1 MGAEVVR
8 MRVPKRVIRDEQV
21 QARFAVMDGDTSRQA
36 WLSAMVNLKR
46 RYHAAHKQA
55 VEYGFIKT

>member
-1 MGAEVVR
+1 
-8 MRVPKRVIRDEQV
+8 MRVPKRVIREEQV
-21 QARFAVMDGDTSRQA
+21 QARIAVMYGQSPRQA

-46 RYHAAHKQA
+46 RYHAAHRQG

>member
-1 MGAEVVR
+1 MS
-8 MRVPKRVIRDEQV
+8 MFPISNRVPKCVIQEEQV
-21 QARFAVMDGDTSRQA
+21 QARIAVMYGQSPRQA

-55 VEYGFIKT
+55 VDFGFTKT

>member
-1 MGAEVVR
+1 
-8 MRVPKRVIRDEQV
+8 MRVPKRIVQEEQV
-21 QARFAVMDGDTSRQA
+21 QARLAILYGQSTPGQA

-46 RYHAAHKQA
+46 RYHSAHKQA

>member
-1 MGAEVVR
+1 
-8 MRVPKRVIRDEQV
+8 MRVPKRVIQEEQV
-21 QARFAVMDGDTSRQA
+21 QARISVMYGQPPHQA

-55 VEYGFIKT
+55 VDFGFIRD

>member
-8 MRVPKRVIRDEQV
+8 MRVPKRIIQDEQI
-21 QARFAVMDGDTSRQA
+21 QARIAVMYGQSPRQA

-46 RYHAAHKQA
+46 RYHAAHRQGI
-55 VEYGFIKT
+55 EYGFIKT

>member
-1 MGAEVVR
+1 
-8 MRVPKRVIRDEQV
+8 MRVPKRIIQEEQI
-21 QARFAVMDGDTSRQA
+21 QARISVMYGQLPCQA

-55 VEYGFIKT
+55 VEYGFIKI

>member
-1 MGAEVVR
+1 

-46 RYHAAHKQA
+46 RYYAAHKQA
-55 VEYGFIKT
+55 VEHGFIKA

>member
-1 MGAEVVR
+1 MGAEVVH
-8 MRVPKRVIRDEQV
+8 MRVSKRVIQEELV
-21 QARFAVMDGDTSRQA
+21 QARIAIMYGQSPRQA

-46 RYHAAHKQA
+46 RYHAAHRQG

>member
-1 MGAEVVR
+1 
-8 MRVPKRVIRDEQV
+8 MRVPKRVIQEEQV
-21 QARFAVMDGDTSRQA
+21 QARIAVMYGQSPRQA

-46 RYHAAHKQA
+46 RFHSAHKQA